1 MAAFKLKLE
10 IDQGATFDKTVTW
23 KTGDPAT
30 PVNLTGCIAR
40 SHFRSALES
49 PDILMELT
57 TANNRIQLGGT
68 AGTIRL
74 RIEATDT
81 AAITWDSA
89 VYDLEIEF
97 PDGTVERKLKGTVT
111 VSKEITR

>member
-1 MAAFKLKLE
+1 MAAFKLKLD

-23 KTGDPAT
+23 KTGDPPA
-30 PVNLTGCIAR
+30 PVDLTGCIAR
-40 SHFRSALES
+40 SQFRSDVDS
-49 PDILMELT
+49 PTVLFELT

-81 AAITWDSA
+81 AAFTWDSA